1 MDKHYSPDNYLGV
14 AIVRFE
20 DLQLK
25 RASLS
30 VIFLLATATSVSTA
44 TQYGEMIFCTN
55 IRAIYYTSLPSR
67 RSEVTGA
74 RKNGAREVDTRGQR
88 ETIFIG
94 LSKGGLCS
102 LPMMHWVKYI
112 IKLFVTSS
120 L

>member
-14 AIVRFE
+14 AIVHFE

-55 IRAIYYTSLPSR
+55 IRAIYYTSLRSR
-67 RSEVTGA
+67 RSEGTGA
-74 RKNGAREVDTRGQR
+74 RKNGTRGR
-88 ETIFIG
+88 HARA
-94 LSKGGLCS
+94 KGNDFHGPLERRI
-102 LPMMHWVKYI
+102 MQ
-112 IKLFVTSS
+112 SS
-120 L
+120 HDALRLVYY